1 MDNVTVKDVVLDK
14 KIEGYSFDRDNFL
27 ASGELTVT
35 ITLGEYRK
43 LVENVATAQTRISK
57 ADEDKWKRNSEN
69 EALKKENAMLKE
81 ELLKYKLPPLGMCD
95 KEGDSC
101 NEESN

>member
-27 ASGELTVT
+27 ANGELTVT

-43 LVENVATAQTRISK
+43 LVEDVATAQTRISK
-57 ADEDKWKRNSEN
+57 AEEDK
-69 EALKKENAMLKE
+69 
-81 ELLKYKLPPLGMCD
+81 
-95 KEGDSC
+95 
-101 NEESN
+101 

>member
-1 MDNVTVKDVVLDK
+1 MDNVTVKDVLLDK
-14 KIEGYSFDRDNFL
+14 KMEGYSFDRDNFL

-57 ADEDKWKRNSEN
+57 AEEDKWKRNSEN
-69 EALKKENAMLKE
+69 EALQKENAMLKE
-81 ELLKYKLPPLGMCD
+81 ELLKYKLPPLGTCS
-95 KEGDSC
+95 KEGECC
-101 NEESN
+101 NEEDH